1 MKRAIKYDVNREP
14 IKNTKTRIFRIN
26 RSKDFAIV
34 KKTIHV
40 ESEYIE
46 RQSARG
52 WKSMATYE
60 EIEIVVNGISDLNKT
75 QIITKANRSIK

>member
-60 EIEIVVNGISDLNKT
+60 EIEIVVNGISDLNRT